1 MNGLSP
7 PKNRFKVILNKDVS
21 HCLSEKDTNDYFMFA
36 QNTIKRGSWAGTQ
49 KLGELEELHP

>member
-1 MNGLSP
+1 MNGLS
-7 PKNRFKVILNKDVS
+7 KNRFKVILNKDVS